1 MDSADL
7 IDQLTGQRAP
17 RQLGLSNFP
26 TTLSLAR
33 RPQDGYGAQPD
44 CFADDF
50 DDTLALEGLGKVG
63 HGSIGQT
70 LFAQRW
76 LIMGGHENDGDADP
90 RLGELTLDVAPR
102 EARHLVIEQNALWP
116 SQPQGI

>member
-1 MDSADL
+1 VL
-7 IDQLTGQRAP
+7 IDGLTGQRGP
-17 RQLGLSNFP
+17 GQLGLSNFP

-33 RPQDGYGAQPD
+33 RPQDGHGAQPD

-50 DDTLALEGLGKVG
+50 DDTLALEGLGEVG

-76 LIMGGHENDGDADP
+76 LIVGSHDNDGDADL
-90 RLGELTLDVAPR
+90 RLREPTLDVPTR
-102 EARHLVIEQNALWP
+102 EPGHLVVEQNALWP